1 MVYKYDSIGGEL
13 VELTAEQI
21 TALEL
26 KDTEWEAKSVERKL
40 QHIKNH
46 RLERLQQTDFWVL
59 RGDITEEQKT
69 WRQSLRDIPANH
81 TDEAAYDLLL
91 ASDADGVL
99 THSIWTKP

>member
-26 KDTEWEAKSVERKL
+26 RDAEWEAKSVERKL
-40 QHIKNH
+40 QYIKNH
-46 RLERLQQTDFWVL
+46 RLERLQQTDWWVL

-69 WRQSLRDIPANH
+69 WRQSLRDIPANF
-81 TDEAAYDLLL
+81 TTEEQYDELLI
-91 ASDADGVL
+91 ADDKDNL
-99 THSIWTKP
+99 THEIWTKP